1 LLADILKTNDM
12 TPKEIQNLRNAFD
25 SILRADYITLDQ
37 IDELD
42 KLEHYF
48 VDFFG
53 IMQSLLQK
61 QDNFIA
67 GRRGTG
73 KTTNLLRAYFEC
85 LKTISPKLKDKSSV
99 FDKEKV
105 LPIYI
110 DLSTC
115 NDLFDS
121 EDNLQLIE
129 VHFIRQIIE
138 SLKRQLELMFD
149 DKFLLVFKKENPALD
164 DLEYI
169 EKVLVEGIALRNQS
183 STTISTKSSETE
195 QAEISSK
202 LSLSAPEVGSKL
214 SANSTVETGQTYT
227 QLRGINVQDFLNKIN
242 DIKKKAKL
250 DNIFVFIDE
259 YSDLS
264 EKSQLKFAS
273 LLKTFLGSRMGMFF
287 KVGVITD
294 RYDFGDK
301 VIIGRDIFPIPLNF
315 NDYVDRYGGAIAAIK
330 KMQEFVESLVLTRIS
345 IFSNGLTFQDVFK
358 APKEQVFL
366 RITREAIGVPRTIG
380 IILQQALIQAQT
392 NSSDKKI
399 GLSELNYGITAAR
412 KTYQKQFEGSIKR
425 KLLPGFYMDMWNAII
440 AKAVSE
446 KNKHTDRPASH
457 LLIDTIRKDYLNI
470 LCENFHLHFLSENV
484 ASKYGGSYNLYSID
498 FDICNEY
505 NIKYAEEK
513 DEYTA
518 IRFIYDSILKDFDP
532 YFTKEKS
539 KSYRCPKCSKM
550 YEESEVI
557 KSKVKRCFDDDELL
571 EEIIH
576 MDIPKTDGN
585 YAEVE
590 IKILGQISS
599 LTKEEAMNAREIA
612 DAVGCTT
619 QKVSL
624 WGSKVLAKKNLINI
638 EQRDKNYYYSID

>member
-1 LLADILKTNDM
+1 M
-12 TPKEIQNLRNAFD
+12 TTKELQQIRNAFD

-37 IDELD
+37 IHELEN
-42 KLEHYF
+42 LEDYF

-61 QDNFIA
+61 QDNFIS

-73 KTTNLLRAYFEC
+73 KTTNLLRAYYEC
-85 LKTISPKLKDKSSV
+85 LKTISPKLKDKESI
-99 FDKEKV
+99 FGKEKI
-105 LPIYI
+105 LPIYV

-129 VHFIRQIIE
+129 IHFIRQIIE
-138 SLKRQLELMFD
+138 SLKRQLALMFD

-164 DLEYI
+164 DLEFI
-169 EKVLVEGIALRNQS
+169 EKVLIEGVALRNQS
-183 STTISTKSSETE
+183 TTAISTKVKDSEQVE
-195 QAEISSK
+195 LNSK
-202 LSLSAPEVGSKL
+202 LSLTDVELGGRIA
-214 SANSTVETGQTYT
+214 ANSEKETGQTFT

-242 DIKKKAKL
+242 DIKKKAKI
-250 DNIFVFIDE
+250 DNLFVFIDE

-264 EKSQLKFAS
+264 QTSQHKFAG

-301 VIIGRDIFPIPLNF
+301 IIIGRDIFPIPLDF
-315 NDYVDRYGGAIAAIK
+315 NEYVDRYGGAIAAIK
-330 KMQEFVESLVLTRIS
+330 RMQDFVELLLTRRLRNFCNGVG
-345 IFSNGLTFQDVFK
+345 FSDVFK
-358 APKEQVFL
+358 ASKEQVFS
-366 RITREAIGVPRTIG
+366 RITKEAIGVPRTIG
-380 IILQQALIQAQT
+380 MILQQAFIQAQT
-392 NSSDKKI
+392 SSPDNKI
-399 GLSELNYGITAAR
+399 GLSELNYGVSAAR
-412 KTYQKQFEGSIKR
+412 KTYQRQFEGSIKR

-446 KNKHTDRPASH
+446 KNRHPDRPASH
-457 LLIDTIRKDYLNI
+457 LLVDPIRKEYLNI
-470 LCENFHLHFLSENV
+470 LCENFHLHLLSENI
-484 ASKYGGSYNLYSID
+484 ASKYGGSYHLYSID

-513 DEYTA
+513 DEFTA
-518 IRFIYDSILKDFDP
+518 IRFVYDSVLSLFDP

-539 KSYRCPKCSKM
+539 KSYRCPKCNKI
-550 YEESEVI
+550 YEENDVL
-557 KSKVKRCFDDDELL
+557 KSKVKRCFDDDEVL

-576 MDIPKTDGN
+576 LNIPKSEGN

-599 LTKEEAMNAREIA
+599 LSLDEAMTAREIA
-612 DAVGCTT
+612 DAVGCSI

-624 WGSKVLAKKNLINI
+624 WGSRVLSKKGLINI
-638 EQRDKNYYYSID
+638 DQRDKNYYYSID

>member
-1 LLADILKTNDM
+1 MTAKQLKNIRD
-12 TPKEIQNLRNAFD
+12 AFD

-37 IDELD
+37 INELEN
-42 KLEHYF
+42 LEDYF

-73 KTTNLLRAYFEC
+73 KTTNLLRAYYEC
-85 LKTISPKLKDKSSV
+85 LKTISPKLKDRESV

-105 LPIYI
+105 LPIYV

-115 NDLFDS
+115 NDLFDT

-138 SLKRQLELMFD
+138 SLKKQLELMFD
-149 DKFLLVFKKENPALD
+149 DKFLMVFKKENPALE
-164 DLEYI
+164 DLEFI
-169 EKVLVEGIALRNQS
+169 EKVLVEGIALRNQA
-183 STTISTKSSETE
+183 STIISTKNTESE
-195 QAEISSK
+195 QAEISQK
-202 LSLSAPEVGSKL
+202 LGLTDAEIGGKLTVNFSA
-214 SANSTVETGQTYT
+214 ETGQTYT

-242 DIKKKAKL
+242 DIKKKAKI
-250 DNIFVFIDE
+250 DNIYIFIDE

-264 EKSQLKFAS
+264 INSQHKFAS
-273 LLKTFLGSRMGMFF
+273 LLKTFLGSRIGMFF

-301 VIIGRDIFPIPLNF
+301 IIIGRDIFPIPLNF
-315 NDYVDRYGGAIAAIK
+315 NDYVDRYGGAMAAIK
-330 KMQEFVESLVLTRIS
+330 KMQEFIEVLITKRLS
-345 IFSNGLTFQDVFK
+345 IFCDGIEIQDVFK
-358 APKEQVFL
+358 ASKEQIYS
-366 RITREAIGVPRTIG
+366 RITKEAIGVPRTIG
-380 IILQQALIQAQT
+380 IILQQAFILAQT
-392 NSSDKKI
+392 NSTDNKI
-399 GLSELNYGITAAR
+399 GLSELNYGIASAR
-412 KTYQKQFEGSIKR
+412 KTYQRQFEGSIKR

-440 AKAVSE
+440 SKAVNE
-446 KNKHTDRPASH
+446 KTKHPDRPASH
-457 LLIDTIRKDYLNI
+457 LLIDPIRKDYLNI
-470 LCENFHLHFLSENV
+470 LCENFHLHFLSENI
-484 ASKYGGSYNLYSID
+484 ASKYGGNYNLYSID

-518 IRFIYDSILKDFDP
+518 VRFVYDNVLKDFDP

-539 KSYRCPKCSKM
+539 KSYRCPTCGKI
-550 YEESEVI
+550 YDENDVI
-557 KSKVKRCFDDDELL
+557 KSKVKRCFDDDQVLD
-571 EEIIH
+571 EIIH
-576 MDIPKTDGN
+576 MEIPKTEGN

-599 LTKEEAMNAREIA
+599 LTLDEAMNAREIA
-612 DAVGCTT
+612 DAVGCTY

-624 WGSKVLAKKNLINI
+624 WGSRVLAKKGLINI
-638 EQRDKNYYYSID
+638 DQRDKNYYYSID

>member
-1 LLADILKTNDM
+1 M
-12 TPKEIQNLRNAFD
+12 TTRELQNIRNAFD

-37 IDELD
+37 IHELEN
-42 KLEHYF
+42 LEDYF
-48 VDFFG
+48 VDYFG

-61 QDNFIA
+61 QDNFIS

-73 KTTNLLRAYFEC
+73 KTTNLLRAYYEC
-85 LKTISPKLKDKSSV
+85 LKTISPKLKDKESV
-99 FDKEKV
+99 FNKEKV
-105 LPIYI
+105 LPIYV

-164 DLEYI
+164 DLEFI

-183 STTISTKSSETE
+183 TTAVSTKIKEGE
-195 QAEISSK
+195 QAELNTKISLTDAELGGKVSA
-202 LSLSAPEVGSKL
+202 SLEKES
-214 SANSTVETGQTYT
+214 GQTFT
-227 QLRGINVQDFLNKIN
+227 QIRGINVQDFLNKIN
-242 DIKKKAKL
+242 DIKKKAKI

-264 EKSQLKFAS
+264 QNSQHKFAG

-294 RYDFGDK
+294 RFDFGDK
-301 VIIGRDIFPIPLNF
+301 IIIGRDIFPIPLDF
-315 NDYVDRYGGAIAAIK
+315 NEYVDRYGGAIAAIK
-330 KMQEFVESLVLTRIS
+330 KMQEFVEVLITKRLNS
-345 IFSNGLTFQDVFK
+345 FCKNVNFQDVFK
-358 APKEQVFL
+358 AQKELLFT
-366 RITREAIGVPRTIG
+366 RITKEAIGVPRTIG
-380 IILQQALIQAQT
+380 MILQQAFIQAQS
-392 NSSDKKI
+392 NSHDNRI
-399 GLSELNYGITAAR
+399 GLSELNYGISSAR
-412 KTYQKQFEGSIKR
+412 KTYQRQFEGSIKR

-440 AKAVSE
+440 SKALSE
-446 KNKHTDRPASH
+446 KNKHPDRPASH
-457 LLIDTIRKDYLNI
+457 LLVDPVRKEYLNI
-470 LCENFHLHFLSENV
+470 LCENFHLHFLSENI
-484 ASKYGGSYNLYSID
+484 ASKYGGSYHLYSID
-498 FDICNEY
+498 FDICNDY

-513 DEYTA
+513 DEFTA
-518 IRFIYDSILKDFDP
+518 VRFVYDSVLSAFDP

-539 KSYRCPKCSKM
+539 KSYRCPLCKKI
-550 YEESEVI
+550 YEENEVV
-557 KSKVKRCFDDDELL
+557 KSKVKRCFEDDTLL

-576 MDIPKTDGN
+576 LNIPKTEGN

-599 LTKEEAMNAREIA
+599 LNLFEAMNAREIA

-624 WGSKVLAKKNLINI
+624 WGSRVLSKKGLINI

>member
-1 LLADILKTNDM
+1 M
-12 TPKEIQNLRNAFD
+12 TPKQLKNTRDAFD

-37 IDELD
+37 INELEN
-42 KLEHYF
+42 LEDYY

-85 LKTISPKLKDKSSV
+85 LKTISPKLKGSDSV

-105 LPIYI
+105 LPIYV

-115 NDLFDS
+115 NDLFDT

-129 VHFIRQIIE
+129 VHFIRQIID
-138 SLKRQLELMFD
+138 SLKKQLELMFD
-149 DKFLLVFKKENPALD
+149 DKFLLLFKKENPALE

-169 EKVLVEGIALRNQS
+169 EKVLVEGIALRNQTTS
-183 STTISTKSSETE
+183 TISIKSIETE
-195 QAEISSK
+195 QVQLNTK
-202 LSLSAPEVGSKL
+202 LSPTNVEIGGGLSVGS
-214 SANSTVETGQTYT
+214 TYEAGESYS
-227 QLRGINVQDFLNKIN
+227 QLRGINVHDFLEKIN
-242 DIKKKAKL
+242 DIKKKAKI

-264 EKSQLKFAS
+264 QNSQNKFAN

-294 RYDFGDK
+294 RYDFGNK
-301 VIIGRDIFPIPLNF
+301 IIIGRDIFPIPLNF

-330 KMQEFVESLVLTRIS
+330 KMQEFVEILITKRIS
-345 IFSNGLTFQDVFK
+345 IFCNGITIQDVFK
-358 APKEQVFL
+358 APKDQIFS
-366 RITREAIGVPRTIG
+366 RITKEAIGVPRTIG
-380 IILQQALIQAQT
+380 MILQQAFIQAQT
-392 NSSDKKI
+392 NSSDNKI
-399 GLSELNYGITAAR
+399 GLSELNYGISSAR
-412 KTYQKQFEGSIKR
+412 KTYQRQFEGSIKR

-440 AKAVSE
+440 SKAVAE
-446 KNKHTDRPASH
+446 KNKHSDRPASH
-457 LLIDTIRKDYLNI
+457 LLVDPVRKEYLNI
-470 LCENFHLHFLSENV
+470 LCENFHLHFLSENIS
-484 ASKYGGSYNLYSID
+484 SKYGGSYNLYSID

-505 NIKYAEEK
+505 NIKYADEK

-518 IRFIYDSILKDFDP
+518 VRFIYDTVLSGFDP

-539 KSYRCPKCSKM
+539 KSYRCPKCNKIFD
-550 YEESEVI
+550 ENEVV
-557 KSKVKRCFDDDELL
+557 KSKVKRCFDDDEILI
-571 EEIIH
+571 EIIH

-599 LTKEEAMNAREIA
+599 LSLDEAMNAREIA

-624 WGSKVLAKKNLINI
+624 WGSRVLAKKGLINI
-638 EQRDKNYYYSID
+638 DPRDKNYYYSID

>member
-1 LLADILKTNDM
+1 M
-12 TPKEIQNLRNAFD
+12 TPKQLKNIRDAFD

-37 IDELD
+37 INELEN
-42 KLEHYF
+42 LEDYF

-73 KTTNLLRAYFEC
+73 KTTNLLRAYYEC
-85 LKTISPKLKDKSSV
+85 LKTISPKLKDKISV

-105 LPIYI
+105 LPIYV

-138 SLKRQLELMFD
+138 SLKKQLELMFD
-149 DKFLLVFKKENPALD
+149 DKFLIIFKKENPALE
-164 DLEYI
+164 DLEFI
-169 EKVLVEGIALRNQS
+169 EKVLVEGIALRNQ
-183 STTISTKSSETE
+183 TTTSVSTKSTESE
-195 QAEISSK
+195 QAAISQK
-202 LSLSAPEVGSKL
+202 LSLTQAEL
-214 SANSTVETGQTYT
+214 SGTFAASSSIETGKTYT

-242 DIKKKAKL
+242 DIKKKAKI
-250 DNIFVFIDE
+250 DNIYIFIDE

-264 EKSQLKFAS
+264 INSQHKFSS

-301 VIIGRDIFPIPLNF
+301 IIIGRDIFPIPLNF
-315 NDYVDRYGGAIAAIK
+315 NDYVDRYGGAMAAIK
-330 KMQEFVESLVLTRIS
+330 KMQEFVEVLISKRIS
-345 IFSNGLTFQDVFK
+345 IFCNGIGVQDVFK
-358 APKEQVFL
+358 APKDQIYT
-366 RITREAIGVPRTIG
+366 RITKEAIGVPRTIG
-380 IILQQALIQAQT
+380 IILQQAFIQAQT
-392 NSSDKKI
+392 SSTDNKI
-399 GLSELNYGITAAR
+399 GLSELNYGIASAR
-412 KTYQKQFEGSIKR
+412 KTYQRQFEGSIRR

-440 AKAVSE
+440 SKAVAE
-446 KNKHTDRPASH
+446 KTKHPDRPASH
-457 LLIDTIRKDYLNI
+457 LLVDPIRKDYLNI
-470 LCENFHLHFLSENV
+470 LCENFHLHFLSENI
-484 ASKYGGSYNLYSID
+484 ASKYGGNYNLYSID

-518 IRFIYDSILKDFDP
+518 VRFVYDNVLKDFDP

-539 KSYRCPKCSKM
+539 KSYRCPSCGKI
-550 YEESEVI
+550 YEEHDVI
-557 KSKVKRCFDDDELL
+557 KSKIKRCFEDDEIL

-576 MDIPKTDGN
+576 MEIPKTEGN

-599 LTKEEAMNAREIA
+599 LTEEEAMNAREIA
-612 DAVGCTT
+612 DAVGCTY

-624 WGSKVLAKKNLINI
+624 WGSRVLAKKGLINI
-638 EQRDKNYYYSID
+638 DQRDKNYYYSID

>member
-1 LLADILKTNDM
+1 MTQKQLKNIM
-12 TPKEIQNLRNAFD
+12 SAFN

-37 IDELD
+37 INELED
-42 KLEHYF
+42 LEDYF

-73 KTTNLLRAYFEC
+73 KTTNLLRAYYEC
-85 LKTISPKLKDKSSV
+85 LKTISPKLKDKESL

-105 LPIYI
+105 LPIYV

-121 EDNLQLIE
+121 EDNLQLVE

-138 SLKRQLELMFD
+138 SLKKQLELMFD
-149 DKFLLVFKKENPALD
+149 DKFLMVFKKENPALE
-164 DLEYI
+164 DLEFI
-169 EKVLVEGIALRNQS
+169 EKVLVEGIALRNQATTNIS
-183 STTISTKSSETE
+183 IKSTESV
-195 QAEISSK
+195 QGEISQK
-202 LSLSAPEVGSKL
+202 LSLATAEVGGKL
-214 SANSTVETGQTYT
+214 SASSAIETGQSYT

-242 DIKKKAKL
+242 DIKKKAKI
-250 DNIFVFIDE
+250 DNIYIFIDE

-264 EKSQLKFAS
+264 LNSQHKFAS

-301 VIIGRDIFPIPLNF
+301 IIIGRDIFPIQLNF
-315 NDYVDRYGGAIAAIK
+315 NDYVDRYGGAMAAIK
-330 KMQEFVESLVLTRIS
+330 KMQEFVEILITKRIS
-345 IFSNGLTFQDVFK
+345 IFCDGVKFQDVFK
-358 APKEQVFL
+358 ASKDQVYS
-366 RITREAIGVPRTIG
+366 RITKEAIGVPRTIG
-380 IILQQALIQAQT
+380 LILQQAFIQTQT
-392 NSSDKKI
+392 NSTDNKI
-399 GLSELNYGITAAR
+399 GLLELNYGISSAR

-425 KLLPGFYMDMWNAII
+425 KLLAGFYMDMWTAII
-440 AKAVSE
+440 SKAISE
-446 KNKHTDRPASH
+446 KNKHPDRPASH
-457 LLIDTIRKDYLNI
+457 LLVDPIRKDYLKI
-470 LCENFHLHFLSENV
+470 LCENFHLHLLSENI

-518 IRFIYDSILKDFDP
+518 VRFVYDTVLKEYDP

-539 KSYRCPKCSKM
+539 KSYRCPVCGKI
-550 YEESEVI
+550 YEENDVI
-557 KSKVKRCFDDDELL
+557 QSKVKRCFNDDEIL

-576 MDIPKTDGN
+576 MEIPKTQGN

-599 LTKEEAMNAREIA
+599 LSKDEAMNAREIA

-624 WGSKVLAKKNLINI
+624 WSSKVLSKKKLINI

>member
-1 LLADILKTNDM
+1 M
-12 TPKEIQNLRNAFD
+12 TPKELQNLRNAFD

-37 IDELD
+37 INELEN
-42 KLEHYF
+42 LENYF

-73 KTTNLLRAYFEC
+73 KTTNLLRAYYEC
-85 LKTISPKLKDKSSV
+85 LKTISPKLKDKTNV

-105 LPIYI
+105 LPIYV

-115 NDLFDS
+115 NDLFDT

-149 DKFLLVFKKENPALD
+149 DKFLKLFKKENPALE
-164 DLEYI
+164 DLEFI
-169 EKVLVEGIALRNQS
+169 EKVLVEGIALRNQTT
-183 STTISTKSSETE
+183 TTISTKQTESEQVE
-195 QAEISSK
+195 VNSK
-202 LSLSAPEVGSKL
+202 LSLLEPEIGSKMG
-214 SANSTVETGQTYT
+214 ANSSVETGQTYS

-242 DIKKKAKL
+242 DIKKKAKI

-259 YSDLS
+259 YSDLTV
-264 EKSQLKFAS
+264 KSQHKFAS

-330 KMQEFVESLVLTRIS
+330 KMQEFVESLITKRIA
-345 IFSNGLTFQDVFK
+345 IFCNGVSFQDVFK
-358 APKEQVFL
+358 ASKEQIFS
-366 RITREAIGVPRTIG
+366 RITKEAIGVPRTIG
-380 IILQQALIQAQT
+380 IILQQAFIQAQT
-392 NSSDKKI
+392 NSHEQKI
-399 GLSELNYGITAAR
+399 GLSELNYGISAAR
-412 KTYQKQFEGSIKR
+412 KTYQRQFEGSIKR

-440 AKAVSE
+440 TKAISE
-446 KNKHTDRPASH
+446 KNKHPDRPASH
-457 LLIDTIRKDYLNI
+457 ILIDPVRKEYLNI
-470 LCENFHLHFLSENV
+470 LCENFHLHFLSENI
-484 ASKYGGSYNLYSID
+484 ASKGGGSYNLYSLD

-505 NIKYAEEK
+505 SIKYAEEK

-518 IRFIYDSILKDFDP
+518 IRFIYDNVIREFDP

-539 KSYRCPKCSKM
+539 KSYRCPKCNKI
-550 YEESEVI
+550 YEETEVL
-557 KSKVKRCFDDDELL
+557 KSKVKRCFNDDEVL
-571 EEIIH
+571 EEIVH
-576 MDIPKTDGN
+576 MDLPKTEGN

-599 LTKEEAMNAREIA
+599 LTKVEAMNAREIA

-624 WGSKVLAKKNLINI
+624 WGSRVLAKKGLINI
-638 EQRDKNYYYSID
+638 DSRDKNYYYSID

>member
-1 LLADILKTNDM
+1 M
-12 TPKEIQNLRNAFD
+12 TSKELQNLRNAFD

-37 IDELD
+37 VNELEN
-42 KLEHYF
+42 LEDYF

-85 LKTISPKLKDKSSV
+85 LKTISPKLKDKESI
-99 FDKEKV
+99 FNKEKV
-105 LPIYI
+105 LPIYV

-149 DKFLLVFKKENPALD
+149 DKFLLLFKKENPALD

-183 STTISTKSSETE
+183 STSISTKLTESE
-195 QAEISSK
+195 QAEINSK
-202 LSLSAPEVGSKL
+202 LSLTELELSGKL
-214 SANSTVETGQTYT
+214 SANSTTETGQSYT

-242 DIKKKAKL
+242 DIKKKAKIN
-250 DNIFVFIDE
+250 NIFVFIDE

-264 EKSQLKFAS
+264 EKSQQKFAG

-301 VIIGRDIFPIPLNF
+301 IIIGRDIFPIPLNF
-315 NDYVDRYGGAIAAIK
+315 NDYVDRYGGAISAIK
-330 KMQEFVESLVLTRIS
+330 KMQEFVEILIERRIS
-345 IFSNGLTFQDVFK
+345 IFCNGLTIQDVFK
-358 APKEQVFL
+358 ASKDQVFS
-366 RITREAIGVPRTIG
+366 RITKEAIGVPRTIG
-380 IILQQALIQAQT
+380 LILQQSFIQAQT
-392 NSSDKKI
+392 NSSDNRI
-399 GLSELNYGITAAR
+399 GLTELNYGISSAR
-412 KTYQKQFEGSIKR
+412 KTYQRQFEGSIKR
-425 KLLPGFYMDMWNAII
+425 KLLPGFYMDMWNSIISKAI
-440 AKAVSE
+440 SE
-446 KNKHTDRPASH
+446 KNKHPDRPASH
-457 LLIDTIRKDYLNI
+457 LLADPIRKEYLNI
-470 LCENFHLHFLSENV
+470 LCENFHLHFLSENI

-498 FDICNEY
+498 YDICNEY

-518 IRFIYDSILKDFDP
+518 IRFIYDTVLSAYDP
-532 YFTKEKS
+532 YFTKEKA
-539 KSYRCPKCSKM
+539 KSYRCPNCNKI
-550 YEESEVI
+550 YDENEVV

-571 EEIIH
+571 IEIIH
-576 MDIPKTDGN
+576 MDIPKTEGN

-599 LTKEEAMNAREIA
+599 LNSEEAMNAREIA

-624 WGSKVLAKKNLINI
+624 WGSRVLAPKGLINI
-638 EQRDKNYYYSID
+638 DKRDKNYYYSID

>member
-1 LLADILKTNDM
+1 M
-12 TPKEIQNLRNAFD
+12 TPKEFQNLRNAFD

-37 IDELD
+37 IHELEN
-42 KLEHYF
+42 LEDYF

-73 KTTNLLRAYFEC
+73 KTTNLLRAYYEC
-85 LKTISPKLKDKSSV
+85 LKTISPKLKDKKSV
-99 FDKEKV
+99 FNQEKV

-129 VHFIRQIIE
+129 IHFIRQIIE

-149 DKFLLVFKKENPALD
+149 DKFLLLFKKENPALE
-164 DLEYI
+164 DLEFI
-169 EKVLVEGIALRNQS
+169 EKVLIEGIALRNES
-183 STTISTKSSETE
+183 STNISTKLTNSE
-195 QAEISSK
+195 QIEINSK
-202 LSLSAPEVGSKL
+202 LSLANPEVGGKFGINNAL
-214 SANSTVETGQTYT
+214 ETGQSYS
-227 QLRGINVQDFLNKIN
+227 QLRGINVQDFLNRIN
-242 DIKKKAKL
+242 DIKKKAKI
-250 DNIFVFIDE
+250 DNIFIFIDE

-264 EKSQLKFAS
+264 TRSQQKFAG

-287 KVGVITD
+287 KIGVITD
-294 RYDFGDK
+294 RYDFGEK
-301 VIIGRDIFPIPLNF
+301 IIIGRDIFPIPLNF

-330 KMQEFVESLVLTRIS
+330 KMQEFVEHLVIKRIS
-345 IFSNGLTFQDVFK
+345 IFCNNVSFQDVFK
-358 APKEQVFL
+358 ATKEVIFS
-366 RITREAIGVPRTIG
+366 RITKEAIGVPRTIG
-380 IILQQALIQAQT
+380 IILQQAFIQAQT
-392 NSSDKKI
+392 NSHDKKI
-399 GLSELNYGITAAR
+399 GLAELNYGISAAR
-412 KTYQKQFEGSIKR
+412 KTYQRQFEGSIKR

-440 AKAVSE
+440 NKAISE
-446 KNKHTDRPASH
+446 KNKHPDRPASH
-457 LLIDTIRKDYLNI
+457 ILIDPIRKEYLNI
-470 LCENFHLHFLSENV
+470 LCENFHLHFLSENI
-484 ASKYGGSYNLYSID
+484 ASKGGGNYNLYSID

-505 NIKYAEEK
+505 SIKYAEEK

-518 IRFIYDSILKDFDP
+518 IRFIYDNVIREFDP

-539 KSYRCPKCSKM
+539 KSYRCPKCNRI
-550 YEESEVI
+550 YEETEVL
-557 KSKVKRCFDDDELL
+557 KSRVKRCFEDDEVL
-571 EEIIH
+571 EEIVH
-576 MDIPKTDGN
+576 MDLPKTEGN

-599 LTKEEAMNAREIA
+599 LTKAEAMNAREIA
-612 DAVGCTT
+612 DAVGCTI

-624 WGSKVLAKKNLINI
+624 WGSRVLAKKGLINI

>member
-1 LLADILKTNDM
+1 MDTQDQQKIS
-12 TPKEIQNLRNAFD
+12 NAFN

-37 IDELD
+37 VKELEN
-42 KLEHYF
+42 LEEYF
-48 VDFFG
+48 VDYFG

-61 QDNFIA
+61 QDNFVA

-85 LKTISPKLKDKSSV
+85 LKTISPKLKDKYSI
-99 FDKEKV
+99 FGKDKV
-105 LPIYI
+105 LPIYV

-149 DKFLLVFKKENPALD
+149 DKFLLMFKRENPALE
-164 DLEYI
+164 DLEFI
-169 EKVLVEGIALRNQS
+169 EKVLVEGIALRNQ
-183 STTISTKSSETE
+183 TTMTISTKTKESE
-195 QAEISSK
+195 QIEINSK
-202 LSLSAPEVGSKL
+202 LSLKDAGVGNKL
-214 SANSTVETGQTYT
+214 SADSEKEMGLSFT

-242 DIKKKAKL
+242 DIKKKAKI
-250 DNIFVFIDE
+250 DNIFIFIDE

-264 EKSQLKFAS
+264 ENSQHKFAG

-301 VIIGRDIFPIPLNF
+301 IIIGRDIFPIPLDF
-315 NDYVDRYGGAIAAIK
+315 NEYVDRYGGAIAAIK
-330 KMQEFVESLVLTRIS
+330 KMQEFVEALITKRLKSFCGNIE
-345 IFSNGLTFQDVFK
+345 FNNVFK
-358 APKEQVFL
+358 ATKEQTFS
-366 RITREAIGVPRTIG
+366 RITKEAIGVPRTIG
-380 IILQQALIQAQT
+380 MILQQAFIQAQT
-392 NSSDKKI
+392 SFSDNKI
-399 GLSELNYGITAAR
+399 GLSELNYGITSAR
-412 KTYQKQFEGSIKR
+412 KTYQRQFQGSIKK
-425 KLLPGFYMDMWNAII
+425 KLLPGFYMDMWDAII

-446 KNKHTDRPASH
+446 KNKHSERPASH
-457 LLIDTIRKDYLNI
+457 LLVDPVRKEYLNL
-470 LCENFHLHFLSENV
+470 LCENFHLHLLSENI
-484 ASKYGGSYNLYSID
+484 ASKYGGSYHLYSID

-513 DEYTA
+513 DEFTA
-518 IRFIYDSILKDFDP
+518 IRFIYDSVLSGFDP

-539 KSYRCPKCSKM
+539 KSYRCPKCNKI
-550 YEESEVI
+550 YEENDVL
-557 KSKVKRCFDDDELL
+557 KSKVKRCFEDDEVL

-576 MDIPKTDGN
+576 LNIPKTEGN

-599 LTKEEAMNAREIA
+599 LSLDEAMSAREIA
-612 DAVGCTT
+612 DAVGCST

-624 WGSKVLAKKNLINI
+624 WGTKVLSKKGLIKI
-638 EQRDKNYYYSID
+638 DQRDKNYYYSTD

>member
-1 LLADILKTNDM
+1 M
-12 TPKEIQNLRNAFD
+12 TTKELQNIRNAFD

-37 IDELD
+37 IHELE
-42 KLEHYF
+42 KLEDYF
-48 VDFFG
+48 VDYFG

-61 QDNFIA
+61 QDNFIS

-73 KTTNLLRAYFEC
+73 KTTNLLRAYYEC
-85 LKTISPKLKDKSSV
+85 LKSISPKLKDKESI
-99 FDKEKV
+99 FNKEKV
-105 LPIYI
+105 LPIYV

-129 VHFIRQIIE
+129 IHFIRQVIE

-149 DKFLLVFKKENPALD
+149 DKYLLVFKKENPALD
-164 DLEYI
+164 DLEFI
-169 EKVLVEGIALRNQS
+169 EKVLVEGLALRNQTT
-183 STTISTKSSETE
+183 TTISTKFKEGD
-195 QAEISSK
+195 QAELNSK
-202 LSLSAPEVGSKL
+202 VSLSEVELGGKIT
-214 SANSTVETGQTYT
+214 ATTEKETGQTFT

-250 DNIFVFIDE
+250 DNIFIFIDE

-264 EKSQLKFAS
+264 QNSQRKFAG

-294 RYDFGDK
+294 RFDFGDK
-301 VIIGRDIFPIPLNF
+301 IIIGRDIFPIPLDF
-315 NDYVDRYGGAIAAIK
+315 NEYVDRYGGAIAAIK
-330 KMQEFVESLVLTRIS
+330 KMQEFVEVLVIKRIDN
-345 IFSNGLTFQDVFK
+345 FCENVKFQDIFN
-358 APKEQVFL
+358 AHKELLFS
-366 RITREAIGVPRTIG
+366 RITKEAIGVPRTIG
-380 IILQQALIQAQT
+380 MILQQSFIQAQSIS
-392 NSSDKKI
+392 NDKKI
-399 GLSELNYGITAAR
+399 GILEINYGISTAR
-412 KTYQKQFEGSIKR
+412 KTYQRQFEGSVKR

-440 AKAVSE
+440 NKALSE
-446 KNKHTDRPASH
+446 KNRHPDRPASH
-457 LLIDTIRKDYLNI
+457 LLVDPVRKEYLNI
-470 LCENFHLHFLSENV
+470 LCENFHLHLLSENI
-484 ASKYGGSYNLYSID
+484 ASKVGGSYNLYSID
-498 FDICNEY
+498 FDICNDY

-513 DEYTA
+513 DEFTA
-518 IRFIYDSILKDFDP
+518 IRFVYDTVLSAFDP

-539 KSYRCPKCSKM
+539 KSYRCPKCNKII
-550 YEESEVI
+550 EENEVV
-557 KSKVKRCFDDDELL
+557 KSKVKRCFDDDTLL

-576 MDIPKTDGN
+576 LNTPKTEGN

-599 LTKEEAMNAREIA
+599 LTFNEAMNAREIA

-624 WGSKVLAKKNLINI
+624 WGSRVLSKKGLINI
-638 EQRDKNYYYSID
+638 DQRDKNYYYSID

>member
-1 LLADILKTNDM
+1 MALLDIKKKPM
-12 TPKEIQNLRNAFD
+12 TPKELQNLRNAFD

-37 IDELD
+37 INELEN
-42 KLEHYF
+42 LEEYF

-85 LKTISPKLKDKSSV
+85 LKTISPKLKDKASV

-105 LPIYI
+105 LPIYV

-129 VHFIRQIIE
+129 IHFIRQIIE

-149 DKFLLVFKKENPALD
+149 DKFLLLFKKENPALE
-164 DLEYI
+164 DLEFI
-169 EKVLVEGIALRNQS
+169 EKVLVEGIALRNQA
-183 STTISTKSSETE
+183 TTEISTMHSESE
-195 QAEISSK
+195 QIEINAK
-202 LSLSAPEVGSKL
+202 LSLTDAEVGSKIGVNN
-214 SANSTVETGQTYT
+214 SAETGRSFS

-242 DIKKKAKL
+242 DIKKKAKI
-250 DNIFVFIDE
+250 DNIFIFIDE

-264 EKSQLKFAS
+264 IRSQHKFAG

-301 VIIGRDIFPIPLNF
+301 IIIGRDIFPIHLNF

-330 KMQEFVESLVLTRIS
+330 KMQEFVEALITKRIS
-345 IFSNGLTFQDVFK
+345 IFCNGVTFQDVFK
-358 APKEQVFL
+358 TTKEQVFS
-366 RITREAIGVPRTIG
+366 RVTKEAIGVPRTIG
-380 IILQQALIQAQT
+380 IILQQALIQSQT
-392 NSSDKKI
+392 NSHDQKI
-399 GLSELNYGITAAR
+399 GLSELNYGISAAR
-412 KTYQKQFEGSIKR
+412 KTYQRQFEGSIKR
-425 KLLPGFYMDMWNAII
+425 KLLPGFYMDMWNAILN
-440 AKAVSE
+440 KAINE
-446 KNKHTDRPASH
+446 KNRHPDRPASH
-457 LLIDTIRKDYLNI
+457 ILIDPIRKEYLNI
-470 LCENFHLHFLSENV
+470 LCENFHLHFLSENI
-484 ASKYGGSYNLYSID
+484 ASKGGGSYNLYSID

-518 IRFIYDSILKDFDP
+518 IRFIYDNVIREFDP

-539 KSYRCPKCSKM
+539 KSYRCPKCNII
-550 YEESEVI
+550 YEQADVL
-557 KSKVKRCFDDDELL
+557 KSKVKRCFEDDEVL

-576 MDIPKTDGN
+576 MELPKTEGN

-590 IKILGQISS
+590 IKILGQMSS
-599 LTKEEAMNAREIA
+599 LSKEEAMNAREIA
-612 DAVGCTT
+612 DAVGCTI

-624 WGSKVLAKKNLINI
+624 WGSRVLAKKGLINI